1 MPIRLVLL
9 SAPPEMHASAS
20 PRPITRIDSPIESR
34 LDASAHVI
42 VFDGPWQSWMIVTW
56 QASMF
61 GRYLSIQSGV
71 RFFIP
76 SPPQAPKSKDPSA
89 ARAVTSADA
98 SSFSSAA
105 ISPAPMWQ
113 PKRPGGIVTSPASC
127 ALVRRPASS
136 IACIAAPTA
145 SSMSRAI
152 TLVALR

>member
-1 MPIRLVLL
+1 MRFVLL
-9 SAPPEMHASAS
+9 SAPPERHASAS

-34 LDASAHVI
+34 LLASPQVI

-56 QASMF
+56 QASML

-71 RFFIP
+71 RFAMP
-76 SPPQAPKSKDPSA
+76 SVPQRPKSKVPSA
-89 ARAVTSADA
+89 PRAVARAPV

-113 PKRPGGIVTSPASC
+113 PNRPGGMVTVPCSWALVRSPAS
-127 ALVRRPASS
+127 RTASK
-136 IACIAAPTA
+136 AAPTA
-145 SSMSRAI
+145 SSMSRDM